1 MYRVLIVEDMPAEAE
16 VLKRHLSR
24 YGVEH
29 DLRFDVRVIA
39 SALAFVDDRPSA
51 DLIFMDIDLPGMTG
65 MEAAEHLRAYDES
78 TPLIFVTNLAQF
90 AVQGYAVDALDFV
103 VKPVEYHDF
112 ALRMD
117 RAVRVMERLEGRT
130 VSIKSEGEVHI
141 VSQAD
146 IVYVD
151 VVKHNV
157 RYHMAK
163 GSGEPVGQEV
173 LCERGTLRA
182 AEQELNQALFLRIN
196 SGCLV
201 NMGQVRRI
209 TPSSV
214 VMQTGEELFFSR
226 SQRKPALEK
235 LANYAG
241 RSI

>member
-1 MYRVLIVEDMPAEAE
+1 MWRTLIVEDDPLAAAD
-16 VLKRHLSR
+16 LRQLLAR
-24 YGVEH
+24 YGREH
-29 DLRFDVRVIA
+29 DEQFSCEVMG
-39 SALAFVDDRPSA
+39 SAMDFLEGTWQA
-51 DLIFMDIDLPGMTG
+51 DLVFLDIDLPGISG
-65 MEAAEHLRAYDES
+65 MEAAGLWRLTNQV

-157 RYHMAK
+157 RYHMA
-163 GSGEPVGQEV
+163 GDEGRGP

>member
-16 VLKRHLSR
+16 VLRRHLSR
-24 YGVEH
+24 YGAEH
-29 DLRFDVRVIA
+29 DLRFDVRVIT
-39 SALAFVDDRPSA
+39 SALAFVDDRPHA

-65 MEAAEHLRAYDES
+65 MQAAEYLRAYDES

-112 ALRMD
+112 ALRMN

-141 VSQAD
+141 VSQTD

-157 RYHMAK
+157 RYHMA
-163 GSGEPVGQEV
+163 GDEGRGP

-214 VMQTGEELFFSR
+214 VMRTGEELFFSR
-226 SQRKPALEK
+226 SQRKHALET